1 MKNVASFLIFLVL
14 VWLAWQI
21 LRAVIGFALSL
32 VLNVLI
38 IVVLALVAMALYKY
52 VTNTKKV

>member
-21 LRAVIGFALSL
+21 LKAVIGFALSL